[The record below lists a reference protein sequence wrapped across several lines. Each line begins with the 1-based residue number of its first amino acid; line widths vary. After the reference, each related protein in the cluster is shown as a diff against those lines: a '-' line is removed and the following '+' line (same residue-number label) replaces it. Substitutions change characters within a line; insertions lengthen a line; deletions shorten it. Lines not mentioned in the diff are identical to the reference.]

1 MSKDYY
7 KILEVNRGASK
18 EEIKR
23 AYRKLAHQYHP
34 DKKGGDERK
43 FKEINEAYQV
53 LFDARK
59 RAQYDQFGAVFG
71 EGGPRHSGGQAAG
84 DWGGVNFEDLF
95 RGFGGSSGFRET
107 EFDLN
112 DIFGDIFSAQ
122 GSPRGEAGGPASGWG
137 RRARRYKTKA
147 QDISVDLELT
157 LEDIYKGLKKDI
169 KLRKSVLCPN
179 CRGGGGE
186 PGNSM
191 KKCSACKGSGEIHQ
205 TQRTFFGSFSR
216 VTTCVECQGE
226 GELPEK
232 TCTKCRGRG
241 VITDI
246 ETITVSIPFGVDN
259 GQIIKLEGQGE
270 AGKKGELPG
279 DLYIRIHL
287 KKHKDFIKKGDDI
300 YYKLFISF
308 TQAAL
313 GDKIEIPTLEKRV
326 KLKIPAGVESGKLIR
341 IRDRGISRASG
352 GRGDQFVKI
361 QIKTPKKLS
370 QKAKEL
376 LKKLKEEEI

>member
-7 KILEVNRGASK
+7 KILGVNRGASK

-34 DKKGGDERK
+34 DKKGGDEKK
-43 FKEINEAYQV
+43 FKEINEAYQMLSDV
-53 LFDARK
+53 QK
-59 RAQYDQFGAVFG
+59 RAQYDQFGTVFG
-71 EGGPRHSGGQAAG
+71 QGEPSGN
-84 DWGGVNFEDLF
+84 WGSVNFEDLF
-95 RGFGGSSGFRET
+95 RGFGGSSGFSAQGGPAEGWRDI
-107 EFDLN
+107 EFDLG
-112 DIFGDIFSAQ
+112 DIFGDIFNQ
-122 GSPRGEAGGPASGWG
+122 RGA
-137 RRARRYKTKA
+137 RARRYKTKA
-147 QDISVDLELT
+147 RDISIDLELT

-169 KLRKSVLCPN
+169 KLRKSILCSN

-246 ETITVSIPFGVDN
+246 ETITISIPFGVDD

-287 KKHKDFIKKGDDI
+287 KKHKDFIKKGDNI
-300 YYKLFISF
+300 YYELSISF

-341 IRDRGISRASG
+341 IRDRGMSKASG

>member
-1 MSKDYY
+1 MSKDHY
-7 KILEVNRGASK
+7 KILGVNRGASK

-34 DKKGGDERK
+34 DKKGGDEKK

-53 LFDARK
+53 LSDVQK
-59 RAQYDQFGAVFG
+59 RAQYDQFGTIFG
-71 EGGPRHSGGQAAG
+71 QGEPSGN
-84 DWGGVNFEDLF
+84 WGSVNFEDLF

-107 EFDLN
+107 EFDIG

-122 GSPRGEAGGPASGWG
+122 GGPASGWG
-137 RRARRYKTKA
+137 RRTRRYKTKA
-147 QDISVDLELT
+147 QDISVDLELS
-157 LEDIYKGLKKDI
+157 LEDVYKGLKKDI
-169 KLRKSVLCPN
+169 KLRKSVLCSN

-246 ETITVSIPFGVDN
+246 ETITISIPFGVDD

-270 AGKKGELPG
+270 AGRKGELPG

-287 KKHKDFIKKGDDI
+287 KKHKDFIKKGDNI
-300 YYKLFISF
+300 YYELSISF

-341 IRDRGISRASG
+341 IRDRGMSKASG

-376 LKKLKEEEI
+376 LKRLKEEEI

>member
-1 MSKDYY
+1 
-7 KILEVNRGASK
+7 
-18 EEIKR
+18 
-23 AYRKLAHQYHP
+23 
-34 DKKGGDERK
+34 
-43 FKEINEAYQV
+43 
-53 LFDARK
+53 
-59 RAQYDQFGAVFG
+59 
-71 EGGPRHSGGQAAG
+71 
-84 DWGGVNFEDLF
+84 
-95 RGFGGSSGFRET
+95 
-107 EFDLN
+107 
-112 DIFGDIFSAQ
+112 
-122 GSPRGEAGGPASGWG
+122 
-137 RRARRYKTKA
+137 
-147 QDISVDLELT
+147 
-157 LEDIYKGLKKDI
+157 
-169 KLRKSVLCPN
+169 
-179 CRGGGGE
+179 
-186 PGNSM
+186 M

-246 ETITVSIPFGVDN
+246 ETITVNIPFGVDD

-300 YYKLFISF
+300 YYELSISF

-313 GDKIEIPTLEKRV
+313 GDKIEISTLEGRV
-326 KLKIPAGVESGKLIR
+326 KLKIPAGIESGKLIR
-341 IRDRGISRASG
+341 IKSKGMPKASG
-352 GRGDQFVKI
+352 GKGDQFIKI

-370 QKAKEL
+370 QKAKDL
-376 LKKLKEEEI
+376 LKKLKDEGI